1 MPDETAVELANEL
14 LPQKSD
20 APQPESAADPPKSAV
35 LLVDLSS
42 IAHPIWH
49 MSQQEPDPNHTS
61 QRTAA
66 VVRSLAADSPH
77 TAICCDSPSSFRKEL
92 DETYKA
98 NRPAQEAPLHH
109 QIDLAREA
117 LAADGFPVWCVD
129 GFEGDDLIATA
140 TAEILSR
147 LGCQQHV
154 LIASADKDLLALV
167 SDRVEVHSTRTG
179 SQLGP
184 DEVKAKL
191 GVGPGLV
198 VDYLTLVGDASDNIK
213 GAKGIGPKTAAALL
227 TYFGSLNALYSAIDA
242 GSASSIKPAQLA
254 SLEELRPRLEAVREL
269 VRMRT
274 DVPLDI
280 DAVFQPRVP
289 KVAKD
294 FMEGDEMEMEETNY
308 SPATAAAAA
317 AAEKNLKSGPTDV
330 ETDGEFKRRVQMEMK
345 ANPDPPPA
353 EPQPAAPVAVVEQ
366 PAPVEWERSLEPRSM
381 LDARNL
387 SKWLHDSRMFSA
399 YGTPQAVLST
409 VLLGR
414 ELGLPSMAAL
424 RSVHI
429 IEGKHSL
436 SADLMVALVLKSG
449 MAEYFQLV
457 ESTDEICTFETKRTG
472 APNPMKLS
480 YTIED
485 AGKAGLLAPP
495 RPGKQ
500 PGPWHK
506 IPKLMLRARCKSE
519 LARLEYPDLL
529 AGLYT
534 PEELRDAKNGS

>member
-14 LPQKSD
+14 LLQESDVPQPKSD
-20 APQPESAADPPKSAV
+20 V

-49 MSQQEPDPNHTS
+49 MSQAEPDPDHTS

-77 TAICCDSPSSFRKEL
+77 TAICCDSKTSFRKEL
-92 DETYKA
+92 DGTYKA

-117 LAADGFPVWCVD
+117 LEADGFPVWCVD

-140 TAEILSR
+140 TKLLTATGER
-147 LGCQQHV
+147 EV

-179 SQLGP
+179 NQLGP

-198 VDYLTLVGDASDNIK
+198 VDYLTLVGDASDNIR
-213 GAKGIGPKTAAALL
+213 GAKGIGPKSAVALL
-227 TYFGSLNALYSAIDA
+227 THFGSLNGLYSAIDA
-242 GSASSIKPAQLA
+242 GSASNLKPAQLA
-254 SLEELRPRLEAVREL
+254 SLEELRPRLEAVRAL

-289 KVAKD
+289 KAVEN
-294 FMEGDEMEMEETNY
+294 FMEGDEMEITE
-308 SPATAAAAA
+308 
-317 AAEKNLKSGPTDV
+317 AEAL
-330 ETDGEFKRRVQMEMK
+330 
-345 ANPDPPPA
+345 
-353 EPQPAAPVAVVEQ
+353 EPQPEPVKPAAPVETTATEESIQVQPAPTAAEPKPVAPVAVVEQ

-387 SKWLHDSRMFSA
+387 SKWLYDSRMFSA

-414 ELGLPSMAAL
+414 ELGLPAMAAL

-436 SADLMVALVLKSG
+436 SADLMVALVLRSG
-449 MAEYFQLV
+449 LAEYFQLV
-457 ESTDEICTFETKRTG
+457 ESTDTLATYETHRKG
-472 APNPMKLS
+472 APKPMTLS

-485 AGKAGLLAPP
+485 ARKAGLLAPP

-506 IPKLMLRARCKSE
+506 IQKVMLRHRCKSE

-534 PEELRDAKNGS
+534 PEELRDANNGS